1 MDPLLATPCQPRDA
15 YRQGVTTLTPA
26 GRGSQAVSPR
36 PRRAARG
43 PASFARDFHLPTPCP
58 PSGRWAPP
66 PPRAGTDGKGR
77 AVLIPRPTYST
88 FLLLPLHGCGKNY
101 TRASP

>member
-26 GRGSQAVSPR
+26 GRGSAPGLAQLGTRLAL
-36 PRRAARG
+36 A
-43 PASFARDFHLPTPCP
+43 HTMPTL
-58 PSGRWAPP
+58 GTLGHP